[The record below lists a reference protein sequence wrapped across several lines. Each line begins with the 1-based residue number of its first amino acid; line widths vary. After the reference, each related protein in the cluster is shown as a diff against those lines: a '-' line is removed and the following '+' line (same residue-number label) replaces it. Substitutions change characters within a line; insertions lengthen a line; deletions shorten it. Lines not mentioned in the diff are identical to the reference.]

1 MAKQA
6 NPTTSGQAF
15 EPSQWAMAAALSFAC
30 ALLAN
35 RFMAL
40 VEAKR
45 TVEAGITYA
54 AGHLLDPGI
63 GLAHFTGS
71 TMGLCITVVAFVLP
85 FAAYMSYLTR
95 GNFRRGE
102 EHGSARLATLK
113 EIMRFGD
120 QKVKMDN
127 VLLSRDAALSYTRPK
142 DHEMERNRNVLV
154 VGGSGSGK
162 TRGYVKPNL
171 MQIPSAENLPRG
183 MELSDLE
190 KYSRS
195 FVVTDPKG
203 TTRMET
209 GQALAEAGYDV
220 KEFNVVDWSSCMHF
234 NPLAYLKNEADVQSF
249 VTCFI
254 RNTTP
259 KDASSAEPFWENSER
274 KLYEAV
280 INYMFEVLPPEQR
293 TLPMMCQLLD
303 MAKYDERNPGMS
315 GLDILFYQLET
326 GREYNPGAV
335 KKVDSGQ
342 FNMWAAGGEGDAE
355 EVWKKV
361 REPRP
366 NSPAVRAYR
375 DVMSGA
381 PETIQ
386 SILISVKVR
395 LGRLRP
401 AAVSERLLY
410 DELDLDEFGDRKMVL
425 FAVPHDQDDT
435 YNFLIAMIV
444 WLQLKL
450 LSDRANSRYGGN
462 GGRLPHGVDFILD
475 EAGNFYI
482 PQLEQTVATCRSRNI
497 GVHIILQSNAQLKS
511 RYGDDAATII
521 DCCDTFVFLGGKS
534 QDTTKQLEEIIGQ
547 QTVTTENESDSKGR
561 EHSMS
566 KSIQQHGR
574 ALMQASE
581 IAQMKRD
588 NCIVLITSAAPWV
601 GPKYDIT
608 AHPMYAH
615 VDPGHDP
622 DDPACPRHAFDT
634 AAYLEDPGYF
644 ALPDA
649 KLSCECELALMRDV
663 AADGRPATAL
673 SCTLSVRNLSE
684 EGVGAALN
692 FGGEV
697 SLRCEAADPG
707 NDAPAADRAAYRAL
721 CRTAGSTGLS
731 WAPEPPRAGSS
742 MPGSVAVEAN
752 RFSGRY
758 TLLGRTVA
766 PGEELTYRFEMI
778 CPGEEAKS
786 MDELLSAAI
795 EGAKVTLRALA
806 EVELHCAT
814 CKVECF
820 DVRQDFPITV
830 KGAPCASSEEPARA
844 RCRIDEPFEPVR
856 KRTGEWG
863 RVKHD
868 EDEES
873 SRGGALQGILGAIRG
888 RKSA

>member
-1 MAKQA
+1 MAKQ
-6 NPTTSGQAF
+6 PSPTSGQSLEA
-15 EPSQWAMAAALSFAC
+15 SQWAIAACLSAAC
-30 ALLAN
+30 AVLAN

-45 TVEAGITYA
+45 TVQAGITYA
-54 AGHLLDPGI
+54 AGHLLDPSV
-63 GLAHFTGS
+63 GLAHFTSS
-71 TMGLCITVVAFVLP
+71 TMGMCLTVVAFVLP
-85 FAAYMSYLTR
+85 FAAYMSYLTK

-102 EHGSARLATLK
+102 EHGSARFATLK

-127 VLLSRDAALSYTRPK
+127 VLLARDASLSYSRPK
-142 DHEMERNRNVLV
+142 DHNMERNRNVLV

-171 MQIPSAENLPRG
+171 MQIPSPENLPRG
-183 MELSDLE
+183 MELADLE
-190 KYSRS
+190 KYARS

-220 KEFNVVDWSSCMHF
+220 KEFNIVDWSSCMHF
-234 NPLAYLKNEADVQSF
+234 NPLAYLRNEADVQSF

-259 KDASSAEPFWENSER
+259 KDAAAADRFWEDSER

-280 INYMFEVLPPEQR
+280 INYMFEAMPPEQR
-293 TLPMMCQLLD
+293 NLPMMCQLLD

-315 GLDILFYQLET
+315 GLDILFYQLES

-335 KKVDSGQ
+335 KKVESGQ
-342 FNMWAAGGEGDAE
+342 FDMWATGGEGDDE

-366 NSPAVRAYR
+366 DSPAVRAYR

-401 AAVSERLLY
+401 AAVTERLMY
-410 DELDLDEFGDRKMVL
+410 DELELDEFGDRKMVL

-450 LSDRANSRYGGN
+450 LSDRANARYSGQ

-482 PQLEQTVATCRSRNI
+482 PQLEQTAATCRSRNI

-547 QTVTTENESDSKGR
+547 QTVTTQNESDSKGSGN
-561 EHSMS
+561 HSMS

-574 ALMQASE
+574 ALLQASE

-622 DDPACPRHAFDT
+622 DDPACPRHPFDT

-644 ALPDA
+644 ELDDA
-649 KLSCECELALMRDV
+649 DLSFGCELSLMRDV
-663 AADGRPATAL
+663 AADGGPAMVL
-673 SCTLSVRNLSE
+673 SCTLSVKNAPDA
-684 EGVGAALN
+684 GAALN

-697 SLRCEAADPG
+697 KLRCEAADPG
-707 NDAPAADRAAYRAL
+707 IKAPRLDRAAYRAL
-721 CRTAGSTGLS
+721 RRTALSTGLA

-742 MPGSVAVEAN
+742 LGGRIGVEAN

-758 TLLGRTVA
+758 TLLGRRIE
-766 PGEELTYRFEMI
+766 PGEELTYRFELI

-786 MDELLSAAI
+786 LDELLATVPD
-795 EGAKVTLRALA
+795 GAKVTLDAAA

-820 DVRQDFPITV
+820 DDKQTFPITV
-830 KGAPCASSEEPARA
+830 KGEPRKSPSEPVRA
-844 RCRIDEPFEPVR
+844 RCRIEEPLEPVR
-856 KRTGEWG
+856 KLTGEWG
-863 RVKHD
+863 HVTR
-868 EDEES
+868 EDENAKPE
-873 SRGGALQGILGAIRG
+873 GFFAGILWEIRRRMSG
-888 RKSA
+888 D